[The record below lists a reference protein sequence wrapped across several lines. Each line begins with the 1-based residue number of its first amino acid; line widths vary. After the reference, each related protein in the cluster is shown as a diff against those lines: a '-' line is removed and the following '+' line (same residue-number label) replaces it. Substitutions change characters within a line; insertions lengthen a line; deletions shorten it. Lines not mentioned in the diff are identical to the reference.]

1 MYPNEKPA
9 SGLHNVAE
17 YFREQANSHEV
28 IFHNVEM
35 PNDPGFVVSLNQRE
49 NYQYMASEVSKVLR
63 RDPKKIQFFKVP
75 PYARDGIGQAVKSTE
90 KRTIEEIIYLPNNKR
105 FMMYMQGERESKKNR
120 KKMFYQLIN
129 MNIAQFE
136 TKSQLAIKFL
146 FADMREID
154 MILYANPKSIM
165 KDLLDEVRSRI
176 PNLEPESHLRIL
188 EYTNTRIITILSQTK
203 EVEFTCYAAHG
214 ANNAR
219 HIRIDQVLDTHKSFV
234 AGEVLIQ
241 VGHFH
246 SSVQNGFGT
255 PFFVKI
261 CHGDTIR
268 SVRDKIREQLNV
280 PEKEFAKWKI
290 ALVQSSRARYYSEEE
305 EESVIDTKGL
315 QVEDCDGV
323 PLIHNRI
330 WIGLDHPLRQKPK
343 QAPLPPITIRN

>member
-1 MYPNEKPA
+1 M
-9 SGLHNVAE
+9 
-17 YFREQANSHEV
+17 
-28 IFHNVEM
+28 
-35 PNDPGFVVSLNQRE
+35 D
-49 NYQYMASEVSKVLR
+49 
-63 RDPKKIQFFKVP
+63 
-75 PYARDGIGQAVKSTE
+75 
-90 KRTIEEIIYLPNNKR
+90 
-105 FMMYMQGERESKKNR
+105 
-120 KKMFYQLIN
+120 
-129 MNIAQFE
+129 IAQFE

-343 QAPLPPITIRN
+343 PKQAPLPPITIRN